1 MMMAVRALSDR
12 RLRMDGFGSGARNA
26 MEKSCVET
34 GDDGV
39 TMMAGRG
46 DFSVRDGRERSKG
59 AGIKV

>member
-46 DFSVRDGRERSKG
+46 DFSVRDGRERSG
-59 AGIKV
+59 E